1 MNENII
7 QIDSIKKYKEQLL
20 MKIKLA
26 KLSWKKLKTI
36 LTEIFKEINTCK

>member
-1 MNENII
+1 MNENNI

-36 LTEIFKEINTCK
+36 LTEIFKEINICK

>member
-1 MNENII
+1 MSENSI
-7 QIDSIKKYKEQLL
+7 QIESIKKYKEQLL